1 MKNIL
6 LTGSLIGAMV
16 LTFIPSLALASGTT
30 TTSTHVITRAEI
42 QAVTPQLNNSLVVLS
57 SNLTYIQERM
67 KTEDALFATYS
78 DQLRTWS
85 VRLSQGTPLS
95 QAEVATLNSQLA
107 NMNQQ
112 LAVSA
117 AWRAQVN
124 SILGNVTSILSNI
137 TNIISRA
144 V

>member
-1 MKNIL
+1 MKKLL
-6 LTGSLIGAMV
+6 LTGGLIGAMAFSF
-16 LTFIPSLALASGTT
+16 LPSLALASVT
-30 TTSTHVITRAEI
+30 TTSSNRVITRAEI
-42 QAVTPQLNNSLVVLS
+42 VAAVPQLNNSLVVLS
-57 SNLTYIQERM
+57 SNLTYIQDRM
-67 KTEDALFATYS
+67 RTEEALFASYS
-78 DQLRTWS
+78 DQLQAWS

-95 QAEVATLNSQLA
+95 QAEVASLNSQLA

-137 TNIISRA
+137 SNIISRA